1 MSADYPAGGTITRD
15 MTSEES
21 RRSRPS
27 RGERSPV
34 ATEAGALAGVLVV
47 DVSEGVAGGYAG
59 RLLADL
65 GAEVVKVEP
74 PSGDSLRALGP
85 FPGDRPDLEAGG
97 LHLALNAGKRSVVLD
112 LESGAGR
119 ERLRALA
126 TQADILFENA
136 GPGVMDGRGLGPD
149 TLLEANPELV
159 YASHSPFGLTGPYA
173 RRATSE
179 IVDWAMGGY
188 MYFGGEPGRS
198 PLMVHGHQAELHGG
212 MQLAAGALAA
222 LWHARRSGAG
232 QHLEVSTLEAM
243 LNAHVWLTTMWT
255 HEGLIQTREPS
266 MLVPCADSQ
275 VIWMG
280 MRNLDIFVLI
290 ERPELV
296 DDPRWETIDGWRD
309 AIPEIRGLFAEW
321 ARDHSGGDI
330 CERGQALR
338 LAITQVNTVEEL
350 ADSRQLRERGWWRE
364 TPHPEL
370 GALLLPGPPWLMSGT
385 PAGPR
390 AAAPRL
396 DADAGYV
403 PPPRE
408 RTEPPRGDPDALP
421 LEGIRILEITGNWSG
436 PLTGR
441 HFGDLGAEVV
451 KVELARRPA
460 TRVGHPPGGEGWET
474 FYNRSGY
481 FNLFNRNKRD
491 LCLDLATDRGRELFL
506 RLVEDAD
513 VVLENN
519 SARVFPQLGL
529 GYETLAKRNPRVV
542 MCSISGFGA
551 SGPERDYLAFGSN
564 IEASC
569 GLVSQTGY
577 SDGVPHGTGSYYA
590 DPITGA
596 HATVGLLAALLARE
610 RTGNGQRLDMA
621 LQESAAAFMVESIMD
636 YRLNGR
642 VARPRGNRSTRI
654 APQGAYRSL
663 GTDCWLALGVETDDQ
678 WRALCAAIERPDLAD
693 RFPTR
698 DARLGAHDE
707 IDAAIEAWS
716 ALRNHNRATT
726 LLQEAGVPAGPVLA
740 NWEIVS
746 DPHLYERGYFVDIVH
761 PDTGHQRWDGF
772 PWRLSRTPARV
783 RRPSPLFAEH
793 NDEILGELGLGPEE
807 IGRLRDEAVIADE
820 PDYA

>member
-1 MSADYPAGGTITRD
+1 
-15 MTSEES
+15 
-21 RRSRPS
+21 
-27 RGERSPV
+27 
-34 ATEAGALAGVLVV
+34 
-47 DVSEGVAGGYAG
+47 
-59 RLLADL
+59 
-65 GAEVVKVEP
+65 
-74 PSGDSLRALGP
+74 
-85 FPGDRPDLEAGG
+85 
-97 LHLALNAGKRSVVLD
+97 
-112 LESGAGR
+112 
-119 ERLRALA
+119 
-126 TQADILFENA
+126 
-136 GPGVMDGRGLGPD
+136 
-149 TLLEANPELV
+149 
-159 YASHSPFGLTGPYA
+159 
-173 RRATSE
+173 
-179 IVDWAMGGY
+179 
-188 MYFGGEPGRS
+188 MYFGGDPGRS
-198 PLMVHGHQAELHGG
+198 PLMVHGHQAELHAG

-222 LWHARRSGAG
+222 LWHARRTGAG
-232 QHLEVSTLEAM
+232 QQLEVSTLEAM

-255 HEGLIQTREPS
+255 HEGLIQSREPS
-266 MLVPCADSQ
+266 MLVPCADGQ

-290 ERPELV
+290 ERPELL
-296 DDPRWETIDGWRD
+296 DDPRWDTIEGWRG
-309 AIPEIRGLFAEW
+309 AIPEIRALFAEW
-321 ARDHSGGDI
+321 ASDHSGADI

-338 LAITQVNTVEEL
+338 LAITRVSTVEEL
-350 ADSRQLRERGWWRE
+350 ANSRQLRARGWWRE

-370 GALLLPGPPWLMSGT
+370 GALLLPGPPWLMSGA

-408 RTEPPRGDPDALP
+408 RTEPRRGDPDALP

-460 TRVGHPPGGEGWET
+460 TRVGHPAGGEGWET

-491 LCLDLATDRGRELFL
+491 LCLDLATDRGREIFL

-590 DPITGA
+590 DPITGG
-596 HATVGLLAALLARE
+596 TPPLASSPRCSRANARG
-610 RTGNGQRLDMA
+610 TGNVWTWRCKSRRRRSWSSRSWTTGSMA
-621 LQESAAAFMVESIMD
+621 GSRGRAGTARRGSHRRAPIARSGPTAGSRSAS
-636 YRLNGR
+636 
-642 VARPRGNRSTRI
+642 RPTI
-654 APQGAYRSL
+654 
-663 GTDCWLALGVETDDQ
+663 Q
-678 WRALCAAIERPDLAD
+678 WRALCAAIERPDLAE

-698 DARLGAHDE
+698 EARLGAQDE

-716 ALRNHNRATT
+716 ETRNHNRAAE

-793 NDEILGELGLGPEE
+793 NDEILGELGLSPEE
-807 IGRLRDEAVIADE
+807 IGHLRDEAVIADE